1 IDGVNIK
8 DLDIRSLRQDIA
20 LIEQDFYLFPATV
33 LDNLRLFDKAISK
46 EEVSSICKKIGIDR
60 FISRLPQG
68 YETDLHEEGGN
79 LSVGE
84 RQLLSIARAMVKK
97 ADLILMDEATSS
109 IDPHTE
115 KMLEKAIR
123 LLMKG
128 KTSLVVAHRL
138 STVMDADRILVIH
151 GGKIAEEGTHEELVA
166 KEGVYHRL
174 CRNQLLIEEQ
184 GEVFS

>member
-1 IDGVNIK
+1 
-8 DLDIRSLRQDIA
+8 
-20 LIEQDFYLFPATV
+20 
-33 LDNLRLFDKAISK
+33 
-46 EEVSSICKKIGIDR
+46 
-60 FISRLPQG
+60 
-68 YETDLHEEGGN
+68 
-79 LSVGE
+79 
-84 RQLLSIARAMVKK
+84 MVKK

-115 KMLEKAIR
+115 KMLDKAIR